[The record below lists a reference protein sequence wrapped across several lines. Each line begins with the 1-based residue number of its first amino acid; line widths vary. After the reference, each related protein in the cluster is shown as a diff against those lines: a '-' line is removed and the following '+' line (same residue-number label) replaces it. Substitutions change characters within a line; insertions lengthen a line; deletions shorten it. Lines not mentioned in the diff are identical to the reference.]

1 MLLKNPVTKDNGLT
15 VIISVKDLI
24 LGKQMALQLKVVVPK
39 SEDLGVWSSG
49 PMHGLVSRHH
59 MIEGKK
65 MTPATS
71 PLTSTH
77 SHGVLTSEVN

>member
-39 SEDLGVWSSG
+39 SEDLG
-49 PMHGLVSRHH
+49 LVLRSHARFSLQ
-59 MIEGKK
+59 
-65 MTPATS
+65 TPHDRREKNDS
-71 PLTSTH
+71 C
-77 SHGVLTSEVN
+77 N